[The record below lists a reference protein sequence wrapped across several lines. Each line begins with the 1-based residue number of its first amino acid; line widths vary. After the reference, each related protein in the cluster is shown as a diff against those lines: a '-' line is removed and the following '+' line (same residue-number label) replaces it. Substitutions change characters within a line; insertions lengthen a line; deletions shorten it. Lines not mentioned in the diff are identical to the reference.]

1 MKSARLLKLRMAEV
15 SKTFYIGFLPMGVK
29 LIFQSEI

>member
-15 SKTFYIGFLPMGVK
+15 SKTFYIGFLPMGG
-29 LIFQSEI
+29 EITFSK

>member
-15 SKTFYIGFLPMGVK
+15 SKTFYIGFLPLGDK
-29 LIFQSEI
+29 GHSRPI